1 MYMYLHTLYMR
12 AAKVQASLHIS
23 AGSPEPSLLDNAKTK
38 LSCTASI
45 IFSNE
50 WTIVFLTDSFRG
62 YLDVN
67 FALFMS
73 IHVL

>member
-38 LSCTASI
+38 LSCTAFI

-50 WTIVFLTDSFRG
+50 WTIVFF
-62 YLDVN
+62 N
-67 FALFMS
+67 
-73 IHVL
+73 

>member
-1 MYMYLHTLYMR
+1 MYMNLHTLYMR
-12 AAKVQASLHIS
+12 TAKVQASLHIS

-50 WTIVFLTDSFRG
+50 WTIVFF
-62 YLDVN
+62 
-67 FALFMS
+67 
-73 IHVL
+73 